1 MAGLASDVSLQIYVK
16 LSSVDGADVKS
27 SDNDITTAEREV
39 ETNVAVT
46 DRKALVISGPNTGG
60 KSVALKNRHQ
70 LRRKTRIVGHHPPAG
85 CCLRGRGTDRDRH
98 RNAVDA
104 GALNPEMMAFD
115 L

>member
-46 DRKALVISGPNTGG
+46 DRKALVISGLMCDDATEESSGVPFLRKLPGIG
-60 KSVALKNRHQ
+60 KL
-70 LRRKTRIVGHHPPAG
+70 
-85 CCLRGRGTDRDRH
+85 
-98 RNAVDA
+98 
-104 GALNPEMMAFD
+104 M
-115 L
+115 